1 MAEHIGS
8 KARSAPRALA
18 GSVRHADPGRSAMTR
33 GWTDPA
39 VMARSSL
46 VVAAVAGLAML
57 VAACGGRGPI
67 ASKPT
72 LIPQPTAD
80 RTVDAVVRGMV
91 TLSPV
96 TTPQPGVPGNTMGGA
111 AFVPNGALV
120 WVTATPAA
128 AAGNSVAPAGSAPP
142 VQPRAA
148 DANGAGTAS
157 GGLGRTY
164 LAPVP
169 PTEPPAV
176 ISAPPPR
183 LPALP
188 PVLPEVPS
196 AR

>member
-39 VMARSSL
+39 AMARSSL

-96 TTPQPGVPGNTMGGA
+96 TTPQPGVQGTTMGGTVM
-111 AFVPNGALV
+111 VPNGSLV
-120 WVTATPAA
+120 WVTATPATTT
-128 AAGNSVAPAGSAPP
+128 NNFLAPAGSAPP
-142 VQPRAA
+142 AQQPRAA
-148 DANGAGTAS
+148 DASGAGAAS

-164 LAPVP
+164 LAPAP

-176 ISAPPPR
+176 ITAPPPR
-183 LPALP
+183 QP
-188 PVLPEVPS
+188 
-196 AR
+196 